1 MNSVLVCVMCC
12 AHMYGQMYLFN
23 TTDGRRHFNGILFPV
38 FFPTVAQTG
47 GQQEQNSH
55 HPGTDG
61 KSVTN
66 PYQHG
71 KKNRRK

>member
-1 MNSVLVCVMCC
+1 
-12 AHMYGQMYLFN
+12 MYGQMYLFN